1 MRLKYIVSGMATH
14 TPGAALAQ
22 RTMWDYEFVWMIRG
36 NAQWLVSGEEKP
48 FLPGSVILS
57 QPGLLEGYR
66 WDPEAPTRHAYFHFD
81 VTGPLP
87 KELPPQDKWPQL
99 RAMPEGDVVRPLFNY
114 VLANTQ
120 GADVSREP
128 GPAVTAAVETMLT
141 AFVLGPLATEGEG
154 ISDVPEP
161 VHRSIQFVAQT
172 LSKRPSAS
180 ITLEQMAEAG
190 SVTSKHLCRLFKEHV
205 DITPMGAVLAL
216 RLRHAVAL
224 MARTD
229 FKLERIAHECGFAT
243 SFHFSRRFRDMYGKP
258 PSEVRADL
266 AAGRYQPPARF
277 HWGNKLTI
285 EYPI

>member
-1 MRLKYIVSGMATH
+1 M
-14 TPGAALAQ
+14 
-22 RTMWDYEFVWMIRG
+22 
-36 NAQWLVSGEEKP
+36 
-48 FLPGSVILS
+48 
-57 QPGLLEGYR
+57 EGYQ
-66 WDPEAPTRHAYFHFD
+66 WDPHGPTRHAYFHFD
-81 VTGPLP
+81 LLGALP
-87 KELPPQDKWPQL
+87 RELPPREKWPQL
-99 RAMPEGDVVRPLFNY
+99 HAMPEGDVVRPLFNY

-120 GADVSREP
+120 GAGAQREP
-128 GPAVTAAVETMLT
+128 APAVTAAVHTMLL
-141 AFVLGPLATEGEG
+141 AFVTGPLATEGEG
-154 ISDVPEP
+154 ISDVPGP
-161 VHRSIQFVAQT
+161 VHRSIQFAAQT
-172 LSKRPSAS
+172 LSKHPAAS

-190 SVTSKHLCRLFKEHV
+190 NVTSKHLCRLFKEHV
-205 DITPMGAVLAL
+205 EITPMAAVLAL

>member
-1 MRLKYIVSGMATH
+1 MRLKYVVSGIATH
-14 TPGAALAQ
+14 TPGAALAL
-22 RTMWDYEFVWMIRG
+22 RTMKDYEFVWLIKG
-36 NAQWLVSGEEKP
+36 NAVWRVGGEERP
-48 FLPGSVILS
+48 FLPGCVALS
-57 QPGLLEGYR
+57 QPGFMEGYR

-81 VTGPLP
+81 VIGTVP
-87 KELPPQDKWPQL
+87 KELPPRENWPQL
-99 RAMPEGDVVRPLFNY
+99 RQMPEEDVVRPLFNY

-120 GADVSREP
+120 GADVSLEP
-128 GPAVTAAVETMLT
+128 GPAVTAAVETMLL
-141 AFVLGPLATEGEG
+141 AFVSGPLATEGEG

-161 VHRSIQFVAQT
+161 VHRSIQFAAQT
-172 LSKRPSAS
+172 LSKRPAAS
-180 ITLEQMAEAG
+180 ITLEQMAAAG
-190 SVTSKHLCRLFKEHV
+190 NVTSKHLCRLFKEHV
-205 DITPMGAVLAL
+205 EITPMAAVLAL